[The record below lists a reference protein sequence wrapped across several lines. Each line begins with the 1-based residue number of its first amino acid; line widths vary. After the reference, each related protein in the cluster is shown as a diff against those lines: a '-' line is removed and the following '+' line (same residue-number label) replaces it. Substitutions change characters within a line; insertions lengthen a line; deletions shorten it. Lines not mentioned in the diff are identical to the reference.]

1 MDLKELRDQIDQ
13 IDIQIQDLFE
23 QRMDVVKSVAA
34 YKKQHQLPVLH
45 TCLLYTS
52 RCV

>member
-23 QRMDVVKSVAA
+23 QRMDVVNR
-34 YKKQHQLPVLH
+34 LPL
-45 TCLLYTS
+45 TKNSINYRYYIQTEKMK
-52 RCV
+52 